1 MSLRQSRLLEIRK
14 DSESGFSILEI
25 VIVSMII
32 ATVLAFA
39 LPMVSGAV
47 RAYNLRSASNHLAER
62 ISAVRALAIAKNRS
76 VTFSFNNVSGRYG
89 FDFDLPEGDGV
100 PDTTDPAEPDMG
112 GYYWEILPNGVQALF
127 PGGAPIK
134 ITFNSRGEL
143 PIGATGDKTIALQSY
158 GRTAQVVVNL
168 RGKISVQ

>member
-1 MSLRQSRLLEIRK
+1 MNLCLRRFAGIRRRN
-14 DSESGFSILEI
+14 DSGFSIVEI
-25 VIVSMII
+25 VIVCMAIGI
-32 ATVLAFA
+32 VIAFA

-47 RAYNLRSASNHLAER
+47 KAYNLRSASNHLAER

-89 FDFDLPEGDGV
+89 FDFDLPEGDGI
-100 PDTTDPAEPDMG
+100 PDTSDPAEPDMG
-112 GYYWEILPNGVQALF
+112 GYYWEILPNSVQAEF
-127 PGGAPIK
+127 PGGTPIK

-143 PIGATGDKTIALQSY
+143 PIGAAAKTITLQSY